1 MKISNLT
8 SSVYYVT
15 LPKREVSIGFP
26 LAITRIILMNIVLNL
41 KENPSLSQK
50 EREKILA
57 LLQNQVA
64 GDINLSI
71 SDETQEEVGES
82 TFILTLSKE
91 LLLNNLTALQNDALE
106 LEEQITHLKERNNY
120 LEEKVNWLRNKAG
133 GGSFIPSKVKS
144 GANHSLGDSTLQTA
158 LVEVINTMESTAL
171 EKARLSF
178 SKSKRARK
186 DKALGISILLV
197 TVRFSS
203 STIPPI

>member
-71 SDETQEEVGES
+71 SDETQEE
-82 TFILTLSKE
+82 
-91 LLLNNLTALQNDALE
+91 
-106 LEEQITHLKERNNY
+106 EQVCKKLMSQMKKKKRVKRT
-120 LEEKVNWLRNKAG
+120 KVNDFTFNL
-133 GGSFIPSKVKS
+133 
-144 GANHSLGDSTLQTA
+144 
-158 LVEVINTMESTAL
+158 
-171 EKARLSF
+171 
-178 SKSKRARK
+178 
-186 DKALGISILLV
+186 
-197 TVRFSS
+197 
-203 STIPPI
+203 